1 MKLGR
6 TLKKAVAIGAMAA
19 MAAVMSLPVYAT
31 DITVSNAVDEKTYYA
46 YKIFDATVAD
56 DKIAYTLDTTTE
68 NGAAIYDAL
77 KDAGVFTFTS
87 IGAGKY
93 TVALADNKTDE
104 DVAKAVK
111 GNFTVGADG
120 KITGLTAPT
129 GVAATDKTAT
139 LSVSNSGYYFVTTTN
154 GTVVTVDT
162 VKDSTITV
170 IDKNKTPGWETDP
183 DDGNDSTGKTVSND
197 GQNGTYKKANSVSI
211 GSDSYFKINA
221 YVPTV
226 SNGDKV
232 DSYAITDTLGD
243 GFTLDGDVTVKF
255 TDDDGKEIDALKNLA
270 TADTNTANKII
281 VTFTIRDG
289 TTHEVIANY
298 PTETHVEITYKAKV
312 DADAVHDNKNTVKMT
327 YTVGDSGTEEKT
339 DIPDSETDTYVYGF
353 NVDKYDANK
362 QTTKLA
368 GAEFELYT
376 AETGGEKISVA
387 KDNDGVYKVSKEGT
401 ATITTD
407 SNGAAKIFG
416 LAEGTYYL
424 EETKAPLGYNKLT
437 ARQKVTVLEGDSDG
451 STKIDTVTADGY
463 ANASVEVANSAGS
476 VLPSTG
482 GAGRI
487 AIYAVGGVLV
497 VGFGIVM
504 VSKKRSGEE

>member
-31 DITVSNAVDEKTYYA
+31 DITVSNAVNEKTYYA
-46 YKIFDATVAD
+46 YKIFDATVD
-56 DKIAYTLDTTTE
+56 GNKVAYTLDASTTD
-68 NGAAIYDAL
+68 GQAIYAAL
-77 KDAGVFTFTS
+77 KDAGVFTFTK
-87 IGAGKY
+87 IGTDKY
-93 TVALADNKTDE
+93 TVTLVSGKTDE
-104 DVAKAVK
+104 DVSAAVK
-111 GNFTVGADG
+111 ANFTVSDG

-129 GVAATDKTAT
+129 GVAAADKTAT
-139 LSVSNSGYYFVTTTN
+139 LEVSDNGYYFVTTTN

-183 DDGNDSTGKTVSND
+183 DDGNNSTGKTVSND
-197 GQNGTYKKANSVSI
+197 GKTGSYQKANSVSI
-211 GSDSYFKINA
+211 GGDSYFKINA

-232 DSYAITDTLGD
+232 DSYTITDTLGD

-255 TDDDGKEIDALKNLA
+255 TDDDGKEIDALKTLA

-281 VTFTIRDG
+281 VNFTIRDDE
-289 TTHEVIANY
+289 THEVIADY

-327 YTVGDSGTEEKT
+327 YTVGDSATEEKT
-339 DIPDSETDTYVYGF
+339 DISDSETDTYVYGF

-376 AETGGEKISVA
+376 AATGGEKISVA
-387 KDNDGVYKVSKEGT
+387 KVGNVYQVSNTGT
-401 ATITTD
+401 DTITTGD
-407 SNGAAKIFG
+407 DGAARIFG

-424 EETKAPLGYNKLT
+424 EETKAPSGYNKLT
-437 ARQKVTVLEGDSDG
+437 ARQEVTVLAGDNDG
-451 STKIDTVTADGY
+451 STEIGTVDTNGY
-463 ANASVEVANSAGS
+463 ANASVGVANNAGS

-487 AIYAVGGVLV
+487 AVYAIGGVLV